1 MPRKPSSGDTVA
13 LECARVSRAFASIL
27 SAAMASLLLHYA
39 VRLAAAYATMR
50 SGDRV
55 AAVVALEQER
65 EAALA
70 SLRISIRRQRKD
82 AIERARKALRHDRFR
97 ISLHTGRRAPFPY
110 LSEPMPPTHPSA
122 RLPAWR
128 RPSPRL

>member
-1 MPRKPSSGDTVA
+1 MPRGSRTGDTVA

-39 VRLAAAYATMR
+39 VRLAAAYAAMKPR
-50 SGDRV
+50 DV
-55 AAVVALEQER
+55 AAAVAALEHER

-70 SLRISIRRQRKD
+70 SLRISIRQQWKE

-97 ISLHTGRRAPFPY
+97 ISLRTGRRAPFAY
-110 LSEPMPPTHPSA
+110 LSEHAPPTHPSA